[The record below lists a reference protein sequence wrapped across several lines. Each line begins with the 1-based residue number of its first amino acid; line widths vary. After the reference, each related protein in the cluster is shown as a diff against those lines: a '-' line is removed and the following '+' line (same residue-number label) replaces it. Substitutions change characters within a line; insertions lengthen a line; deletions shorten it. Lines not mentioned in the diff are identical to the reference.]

1 MVLSMKA
8 IGSKIKLRE
17 REHFG
22 MLKEIFIQGNSK
34 LTKRVDSE
42 SIFI

>member
-1 MVLSMKA
+1 MGFRYGQMGLSMKA

-22 MLKEIFIQGNSK
+22 MLKETFI
-34 LTKRVDSE
+34 
-42 SIFI
+42 